1 MDSLTQATLGA
12 AVGHLCWNKKI
23 GNKALLLG
31 AIGGTIPDLDIILY
45 PFLDDIQRLYW
56 HRGESHSIW
65 FVLFGSLVTG
75 WLLSRYFKGGK
86 IPFHSAV
93 LGALL
98 IYGTHILIDYF
109 TVYGTQLLAP
119 FSRTAFALGN
129 FFIIDP
135 LFTLPLL
142 LGCAV
147 AAISKP
153 PLGARAN
160 VAGLTLATCYMVW
173 SFSAQIIADQ
183 TFRLA
188 LSKENTHINRQR
200 TTAGPFT
207 TFLWRHVAETE
218 DGFFLGYWSIFD
230 SPNKTIQFYH
240 IPRRADL
247 VEKISETGTFA
258 VVKWFSQ
265 GWWYAVEDGN
275 NLVKVVDLRFGAIP
289 SAHGHSHREWD
300 WPFAWKF
307 DLQTPQDKSLLSV
320 LPDVDAPLHTLG
332 LLAGRIMGG
341 ENWYPTSVGITIG
354 ATITP
359 ESSAGHG
366 AKGQKPLL

>member
-207 TFLWRHVAETE
+207 TFLWRHVAETD

-354 ATITP
+354 AAIMP
-359 ESSAGHG
+359 ESSDSHY

>member
-23 GNKALLLG
+23 GNKALLVG
-31 AIGGTIPDLDIILY
+31 AIGGTIPDLDIVLY
-45 PFLDDIQRLYW
+45 PFLNDIQRLYW

-65 FVLFGSLVTG
+65 FVVFGSLVTG

-86 IPFHSAV
+86 LSFPSAV

-147 AAISKP
+147 AAISKTS
-153 PLGARAN
+153 LGARAN
-160 VAGLTLATCYMVW
+160 LAGLTLATCYMLW
-173 SFSAQIIADQ
+173 SFSAQAIADH
-183 TFRLA
+183 TFKVA
-188 LSKENTHINRQR
+188 LSKENTNIIRQR

-207 TFLWRHVAETE
+207 TFLWRHVAETD
-218 DGFFLGYWSIFD
+218 DGFLLAYWSIFD
-230 SPNKTIQFYH
+230 SPTKTIQFYH
-240 IPRRADL
+240 IPRRPDL
-247 VEKISETGTFA
+247 IEKISETSTFA

-265 GWWYAVEDGN
+265 GWWYAVEDGE
-275 NLVKVVDLRFGAIP
+275 NLVRVVDLRFGAIP
-289 SAHGHSHREWD
+289 SAHGQSHREWD
-300 WPFAWKF
+300 WPFAWRF
-307 DLQTPQDKSLLSV
+307 DLQAPQETSLVSV
-320 LPDVDAPLHTLG
+320 LPDVDAPLRTLG
-332 LLAGRIMGG
+332 LLAVRIMGG
-341 ENWYPTSVGITIG
+341 ANWYPTSAGITIG
-354 ATITP
+354 AISTP
-359 ESSAGHG
+359 ERTGNQY
-366 AKGQKPLL
+366 AKDQHPPL

>member
-207 TFLWRHVAETE
+207 TFLWRHVAETD